1 VKISIIAHP
10 NSKKPRI
17 EKDLLDTLHVY
28 VSEPPL
34 EGKANNAI
42 RESLA
47 DYFNV
52 KKSAVLIVSGEKSK
66 NKVFVISHCS
76 RGRNQF

>member
-1 VKISIIAHP
+1 MKITIIAHP
-10 NSKKPRI
+10 NSKKPRV
-17 EKDLLDTLHVY
+17 EKDLLETIHVY

-47 DYFNV
+47 KYFGI
-52 KKSAVLIVSGEKSK
+52 KKSSALLISGEKSK
-66 NKVFVISHCS
+66 NKVFEILKD
-76 RGRNQF
+76 